1 MSDIVERLDDLWEKV
16 SDVDSH
22 IVLDA
27 RSEIVKLRALLNEVF
42 QTIDQGRM
50 VEKSS
55 GGMSIESQIRK
66 SVYNGIPAWPI
77 ENVREIFLYG
87 ENIADE

>member
-16 SDVDSH
+16 SDVDS
-22 IVLDA
+22 ITVLYA
-27 RSEIVKLRALLNEVF
+27 KQEIVKLRALLREVF

-55 GGMSIESQIRK
+55 GGMSIESQILR
-66 SVYNGIPAWPI
+66 SVYNGVPAWPI
-77 ENVREIFLYG
+77 EKAREIFLYG
-87 ENIADE
+87 ESDE